1 MDVKR
6 DVSSFSVPPGR
17 SPVLLGSAVLRTPS
31 AALPGRF
38 LRSQKEPSPLGGWR
52 GLNTRTKSSSEGE
65 DICQL
70 DPAPVA
76 RHKPH
81 WLKGPNWDPSLA
93 SYKQWKWQEVC
104 PPLRGNGVC
113 PREGDGHQEGTP
125 SPSGPAPSLCRRPGE
140 DPLSTF
146 LAQGCLCVLYSFVAL
161 LLGANTSYLDVLAK
175 CLFLSVHATLPAP
188 SAKESAALTFLLTQ
202 TL

>member
-1 MDVKR
+1 MRR

-17 SPVLLGSAVLRTPS
+17 SPALLGSAVLRTPS
-31 AALPGRF
+31 AVLPGRF

-52 GLNTRTKSSSEGE
+52 GLNTRTKRSSEGE

-70 DPAPVA
+70 DQAPVA

-81 WLKGPNWDPSLA
+81 WLKGPKWDPSLA
-93 SYKQWKWQEVC
+93 SYKQWKWQKVC

-125 SPSGPAPSLCRRPGE
+125 SPSGPVSPPLLFVIVLEKTPLHTPPPGVSPCSLFICSFAFRSQNLIPCC
-140 DPLSTF
+140 LS
-146 LAQGCLCVLYSFVAL
+146 
-161 LLGANTSYLDVLAK
+161 
-175 CLFLSVHATLPAP
+175 
-188 SAKESAALTFLLTQ
+188 
-202 TL
+202 